1 MGIELITQV
10 QQKHSSHLCYCTS
23 TEYICSVN
31 YEEFVNLMFGSSDQ
45 ISGGLKLLT
54 LKVEL
59 KDQTIKKKVE
69 TNEPI

>member
-31 YEEFVNLMFGSSDQ
+31 YEEFVDLMFGLSDE
-45 ISGGLKLLT
+45 ISLKLLT

-59 KDQTIKKKVE
+59 RDQTIKKKVE

>member
-1 MGIELITQV
+1 MGIELIPQV

-31 YEEFVNLMFGSSDQ
+31 YEEFVDLMFGLSDE
-45 ISGGLKLLT
+45 ISLKLLT

>member
-1 MGIELITQV
+1 MGIELITQL
-10 QQKHSSHLCYCTS
+10 QQKHNSHLCYCTS

-31 YEEFVNLMFGSSDQ
+31 YEEFVDLMFGLSDE
-45 ISGGLKLLT
+45 ISLKLLT

-59 KDQTIKKKVE
+59 RDQTIKKKVE

>member
-23 TEYICSVN
+23 TENICSVN
-31 YEEFVNLMFGSSDQ
+31 YEEFVDLMFGLSDE
-45 ISGGLKLLT
+45 ISLKLLT

>member
-1 MGIELITQV
+1 MGIELIPQV

-45 ISGGLKLLT
+45 ISGGLRFLVLN
-54 LKVEL
+54 VEIRY
-59 KDQTIKKKVE
+59 QTMYKEESGNK
-69 TNEPI
+69 

>member
-1 MGIELITQV
+1 MMGIELITQV
-10 QQKHSSHLCYCTS
+10 QQKYSSHLCYCTS

-31 YEEFVNLMFGSSDQ
+31 YEEFVDLMFGLSDE
-45 ISGGLKLLT
+45 ISLKLLT